1 MAHVKFFYER
11 KLMKVCEDPEMAEN
25 ILEDQNKIMTIIS
38 ISYIF
43 KTLKLLIV
51 IFLLSYFLGVIYYI
65 ICDLVRE
72 YSGDH
77 YENNFIKA
85 FMDGKSNKDRTIA
98 VTYFAFTTLSTVGF
112 GDLVPKN
119 EVEYLITAF
128 ILLFGVAIFS
138 YVMGNFIEIFTSF
151 NQINAGFD
159 DGDNLSKFFGLI
171 KQFNKGQSINIKM
184 QNEIEDYFEY
194 RWNNDKN

>member
-38 ISYIF
+38 ISYMF

-51 IFLLSYFLGVIYYI
+51 IFLLSYFLGIIYYI
-65 ICDLVRE
+65 ICDFV
-72 YSGDH
+72 STSDK
-77 YENNFIKA
+77 YEKNFIMEH
-85 FMDGKSNKDRTIA
+85 MDGKSNKDRTIA

-119 EVEYLITAF
+119 EVEYLVTAF

-171 KQFNKGQSINIKM
+171 K
-184 QNEIEDYFEY
+184 
-194 RWNNDKN
+194 

>member
-11 KLMKVCEDPEMAEN
+11 KLVKVCEDPEMAEN

-38 ISYIF
+38 ISYLF

-51 IFLLSYFLGVIYYI
+51 IFLLSYFLGIIYYI

-72 YSGDH
+72 HADGGYD
-77 YENNFIKA
+77 NDFIKA
-85 FMDGKSNKDRTIA
+85 FMTDPPKSNKDRMIA

-112 GDLVPKN
+112 GDLAPKN
-119 EVEYLITAF
+119 EVEYLVTAF

-138 YVMGNFIEIFTSF
+138 YVMGNFIDIFTSF
-151 NQINAGFD
+151 KNINAGFD

-171 KQFNKGQSINIKM
+171 KQFNKGQSINLRM
-184 QNEIEDYFEY
+184 
-194 RWNNDKN
+194 